1 MALDTTIGGTDAD
14 SYVTL
19 AEYQERAAALDW
31 ELAGSDAED
40 EVILRR
46 AAVALDASYIFVG
59 RKQYQFQAREWPRLE
74 VPLIQSW
81 PTNPDTIPR
90 PIKNAQM
97 EMAQIIQSGTDPLEV
112 FEGAVKRVR
121 EKADVLEE
129 ETEYTGG
136 RARPR
141 FTAVDRILRD
151 YVRAGTGQM
160 QVVRG

>member
-1 MALDTTIGGTDAD
+1 MLDETPGGESAD
-14 SYVTL
+14 TWATL
-19 AEYQERAAALDW
+19 AEYQARAAAMGW
-31 ELAGSDAED
+31 TLAGTDAED
-40 EVILRR
+40 EVNLRR
-46 AAVALDASYIFVG
+46 AAVAVDANYIFVG
-59 RKQYQFQAREWPRLE
+59 RKQYQFQVREWPRLE

-81 PTNPDTIPR
+81 PTNPDTIPQAV
-90 PIKNAQM
+90 KDAQM
-97 EMAQIIQSGTDPLEV
+97 EMAQIIQGGTDPLAV

-151 YVRAGTGQM
+151 YVRAGAGQM

>member
-1 MALDTTIGGTDAD
+1 MALDATIGGTDAD
-14 SYVTL
+14 TYATL
-19 AEYQERAAALDW
+19 AEYQARAAAMGW
-31 ELAGSDAED
+31 TLAGTDAED
-40 EVILRR
+40 EVNLRR
-46 AAVALDASYIFVG
+46 AAVAVDANYIFVG

-81 PTNPDTIPR
+81 PTNPDTIPQAV
-90 PIKNAQM
+90 KDAQM
-97 EMAQIIQSGTDPLEV
+97 EMAQIIQGGTDPLAV

-151 YVRAGTGQM
+151 YVRAGAGQM